1 MFTLGIP
8 NRQYRRTTKLLGP
21 HNANPLQYD
30 VMDQGDG
37 FYVFSFDVDYD
48 GFLDIV
54 MMLKRNGVTTIGAD
68 TQLTENKIM
77 KLTEIYKSLDD
88 KPLNEQFKEKEVEI
102 EVPDLE
108 GKTKVKIRYKDVTD
122 DDALKDV
129 RIIIGSEVYSDLN
142 FEVDD
147 DIEGE
152 DFGNEGKLLIFKAE
166 STFKDFSEEKDV
178 EFRVDVNVEAD
189 YENSGNIQEIDWD
202 TLEVKFIKE
211 GTMSDDEVD
220 RAITIDAPEP
230 GSLQE
235 RFKKLANIIK

>member
-21 HNANPLQYD
+21 DNANPLQYD

-88 KPLNEQFKEKEVEI
+88 KPLGEQI
-102 EVPDLE
+102 D
-108 GKTKVKIRYKDVTD
+108 KTTTSDNFDVKIE
-122 DDALKDV
+122 
-129 RIIIGSEVYSDLN
+129 IPG
-142 FEVDD
+142 
-147 DIEGE
+147 IEGE
-152 DFGNEGKLLIFKAE
+152 TEVNIKLGHATGPFEDVTISWGDESYNVSFEEEEMIEDHGNEGQDWVFLAKH
-166 STFKDFSEEKDV
+166 KDPDV
-178 EFRVDVNVEAD
+178 EFRVDVAVEAD
-189 YENSGNIQEIDWD
+189 YDQSGNIQEVDWD
-202 TLEVKFIKE
+202 TLEVEFIKE